1 MTEGIRN
8 AVLAA
13 CMVSAG
19 AGLLSLLSYGRTLA
33 RQMKFLLSMMLAM
46 SLAVPLLGMEFPEIP
61 TFSEMES
68 IDAERILEQLMQE
81 TAERLRAVLLE
92 KLREAGITCTEL
104 EIGLHRD
111 EENCIH
117 ISKVAAV
124 CDDFSGA
131 NRLLRELAGEEAEIT
146 VTEIL
151 GEAE

>member
-19 AGLLSLLSYGRTLA
+19 AGILSLLSYGRTLV
-33 RQMKFLLSMMLAM
+33 RQMKFLLSMMLAI

-61 TFSEMES
+61 AFSDVES
-68 IDAERILEQLMQE
+68 IHAQEILEQITQE
-81 TAERLRAVLLE
+81 TAERLRGVLIE
-92 KLREAGITCTEL
+92 KLQEAGITCTEM
-104 EIGLHRD
+104 EIDLHRD

-117 ISKVAAV
+117 ISRVTAV
-124 CDDFSGA
+124 CDDFAGSI
-131 NRLLRELAGEEAEIT
+131 RLLQELAGEGAEIT